1 MTHTVWVHT
10 FIVAEDR
17 CVKDGFFIFLF
28 EKLRRKMSVSAI
40 DVWTKVA
47 RIPSIKSA
55 YFKNDLIFANLEI
68 SLVSF
73 NKRILQATAQ
83 TLH

>member
-1 MTHTVWVHT
+1 MD
-10 FIVAEDR
+10 FN
-17 CVKDGFFIFLF
+17 FFLF

-40 DVWTKVA
+40 DVWKKVA

-73 NKRILQATAQ
+73 KKHILQLRPYDMAHIP
-83 TLH
+83 LHIIGPKGG

>member
-1 MTHTVWVHT
+1 MICDISYYSCSQKFTEVH
-10 FIVAEDR
+10 DR
-17 CVKDGFFIFLF
+17 CVKDGFFLF
-28 EKLRRKMSVSAI
+28 EKLRRKMSVSESDI
-40 DVWTKVA
+40 DVWRKVA

-73 NKRILQATAQ
+73 N
-83 TLH
+83 TLI

>member
-1 MTHTVWVHT
+1 MSHT
-10 FIVAEDR
+10 FNDVQDR

-28 EKLRRKMSVSAI
+28 EKLKTEKLRRKMSVSAI
-40 DVWTKVA
+40 DVWRKVA